1 MYAYHIS
8 TSNLLTRYEA
18 VHKDELAMIFAEPLS
33 IKIPPL
39 ISTNIWTST
48 MHNYSVEER
57 LISEQIATYWSNFI
71 KNDDPNDLNNDLKWL
86 KFNQDLNPVNRNIIY
101 LNGNQSKMI
110 HFSINDMIC
119 SFFKV

>member
-86 KFNQDLNPVNRNIIY
+86 KFKQDLNPINRNIIY

-110 HFSINDMIC
+110 NFSINDMIC

>member
-33 IKIPPL
+33 VKIPPL

-110 HFSINDMIC
+110 NFSINDMIC

>member
-86 KFNQDLNPVNRNIIY
+86 KFNQDLNPINRNIIY

-110 HFSINDMIC
+110 NFSINDMIC

>member
-86 KFNQDLNPVNRNIIY
+86 KFKHDLNPINRNIIY

-110 HFSINDMIC
+110 NFSINDMIC

>member
-33 IKIPPL
+33 VKIPPL

>member
-1 MYAYHIS
+1 MYAYHIY

-86 KFNQDLNPVNRNIIY
+86 KFKQDLNPINRNIIY

-110 HFSINDMIC
+110 NFSINDMIC